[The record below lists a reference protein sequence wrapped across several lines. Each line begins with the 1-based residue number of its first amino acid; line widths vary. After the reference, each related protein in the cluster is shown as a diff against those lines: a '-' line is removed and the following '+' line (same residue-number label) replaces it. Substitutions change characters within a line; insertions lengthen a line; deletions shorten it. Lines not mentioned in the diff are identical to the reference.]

1 MRLFKKIPKKLL
13 LAAVVYIILFSVLSI
28 IKYKLFLYSAY
39 DLAIFNQALW
49 NTLYGTPFWIS
60 VTFPHIYLYDHIDSW
75 LALILPVYGLFQH
88 PITLLVLQSF
98 FLGISCIPLYF
109 IAQYF
114 WETQKIGTTRASA
127 EQFSLGIAILWLL
140 NPFIHNINLFEFHF
154 LPFFSFFLFS
164 AVYAYLKNNRLWY
177 VIMFTFAVCN
187 REDTGFVALGMVL
200 LLIIDWFKNKNNR
213 KNILFFIISSLAI
226 ISVWILVTYRTIA
239 FFSELGGIKYV
250 SHYSWM
256 GSGVGQI
263 IRTFILSPNITFQHI
278 LSMQNINVF
287 VGMLMPFAFLPFF
300 KPRWI
305 LLSAVPLVAVFL
317 LDNTIDHTSVLHL
330 HYMASIVPGFFI
342 AFIESFISITKAKN
356 KMYIK
361 LTVLIVLIA
370 TIYTGIF
377 FGPLWPKNLSAFTE
391 IVQARTYT
399 WKIATKLGKPKNY
412 TLADEHYLPALAS
425 SKNLYAVAQIYR
437 GEKEFTNLEYPFPCD
452 VENVIMSN
460 TKITQSVMFSSF
472 YSNKYASLQ
481 NIQKVLDCSP
491 IKYFY
496 YDNALSIAYDTKE
509 KTSPADIINEGTLK
523 NIQIQTGKNELI
535 ITGNFELDPNI
546 NQNKIVLRAEIFD
559 SKSKKGL
566 AVVQAVQQPQWKKD
580 TLTDKNSFNMRI
592 TSKRFLNM
600 IKNNPEINLF
610 LTENGGFTTAGWLNT
625 AIEVIDKPHI
635 IYAVGTMKL

>member
-13 LAAVVYIILFSVLSI
+13 LAAAVYIIFFSILSI

-39 DLAIFNQALW
+39 DLALFNQTLW
-49 NTLYGTPFWIS
+49 NTLHGAPFWIS
-60 VTFPHIYLYDHIDSW
+60 VTFPHIYLYDHIDGW

-88 PITLLVLQSF
+88 PITLLVLQSL

-109 IAQYF
+109 IAQHF
-114 WETQKIGTTRASA
+114 WETKKIGTTRASA
-127 EQFSLGIAILWLL
+127 EQFALGVAMLWLL
-140 NPFIHNINLFEFHF
+140 NPFIHNVNLFEFHF
-154 LPFFSFFLFS
+154 LPFFPFFLFS

-177 VIMFTFAVCN
+177 VIMFTLAVCN

-200 LLIIDWFKNKNNR
+200 LLVIDWFKNKSNR

-226 ISVWILVTYRTIA
+226 ISVWSLVIYRAIA

-263 IRTFILSPNITFQHI
+263 IRTFVLSPNITIQHI

-287 VGMLMPFAFLPFF
+287 VGMLMPFAFLPLI

-305 LLSAVPLVAVFL
+305 LLSTVPLAAVFL
-317 LDNTIDHTSVLHL
+317 LNNTIDHTSVLHL
-330 HYMASIVPGFFI
+330 HYMASIMPGFFI

-356 KMYIK
+356 KMYIQ

-370 TIYTGIF
+370 TIYTGVF
-377 FGPLWPKNLSAFTE
+377 FGPLWPKNLPAFTE
-391 IVQARTYT
+391 IVRERTSM
-399 WKIATKLGKPKNY
+399 WEIATKNEKLKNY
-412 TLADEHYLPALAS
+412 TLADEHYLPALSS
-425 SKNLYAVAQIYR
+425 SKNLYAVSQVYR
-437 GEKEFTNLEYPFPCD
+437 GEKEFTDLEYPLPCD
-452 VENVIMSN
+452 VESVIMSN
-460 TKITQSVMFSSF
+460 TKITQSAMFSSF
-472 YSNKYASLQ
+472 YNDKYASPQ

-496 YDNALSIAYDTKE
+496 FDDAISIAYDTKE
-509 KTSPADIINEGTLK
+509 KTIPTNIVNSGILK
-523 NIQIQTGKNELI
+523 NIQIKTNKNNLT
-535 ITGNFELDPNI
+535 ITGNFELNPDL

-559 SKSKKGL
+559 SKYKRGL
-566 AVVQAVQQPQWKKD
+566 AVVQAIQQPQSKQD
-580 TLTDKNSFNMRI
+580 SPTEKNSFTMRI

-600 IKNNPEINLF
+600 VKNNPEINLF
-610 LTENGGFTTAGWLNT
+610 LAENGGFATAGWLNT

-635 IYAVGTMKL
+635 IYATGEIKP